1 MKDTY
6 VDGKKLARN
15 GRKMAT
21 YYAASF
27 LPHYRRVLFLHL
39 LVFNLCV
46 SILISGIDY
55 INSVCPCAG
64 LSMLNRSKGAGV
76 GRGSDA
82 EANKWMFKSAE
93 YVLGKIK
100 PKVVWGENAPL
111 LFTKTGQGVVD
122 GLR

>member
-1 MKDTY
+1 MS
-6 VDGKKLARN
+6 L
-15 GRKMAT
+15 
-21 YYAASF
+21 
-27 LPHYRRVLFLHL
+27 
-39 LVFNLCV
+39 
-46 SILISGIDY
+46 ILITGVDY

-100 PKVVWGENAPL
+100 PKVMWGENAPL
-111 LFTKTGQGVVD
+111 LFTHTGQGVVD